1 MAVQQYVLFDDECRD
16 HLLPI
21 TFTRPVAELRVGI
34 LTIREKW
41 QRSLNSKFSYLTQ
54 PYLRKKFPLE
64 LGDKNCFIN
73 GSVLPDPR
81 LVAQVKGLQPGEA
94 IAQIG
99 SGNSEPTLVVA
110 FCPVSGNEEWGPFN
124 SPAILQDFKIIT
136 PVNPPR
142 TVRLLTDIF
151 SRNGDALRD
160 DYKLITYKRRSAT
173 IYESNKV
180 VNRND
185 IFLEE
190 GAKVEFAF
198 LNASKGPIY
207 IGRNAE
213 VMEGAMI
220 RGPVSI
226 GDSSVVKMGAKIYGP
241 TTIGPTCTIGGEV
254 SSSVVIG
261 YSNKGHDGFLGHS
274 VVGEWCNLG
283 ADSNNSNLK
292 NDYGEVKLWD
302 YATQKFERT
311 GMQFVGL
318 MMGDHSKCGINTM
331 FNTGT
336 VVGVFANIFGAAFPR
351 NFIPSFSWGGASGF
365 VEYKFAHAIE
375 TAKRVMARRNVELT
389 AADEEILKHISQLPT
404 R

>member
-1 MAVQQYVLFDDECRD
+1 MPVQKFVLFDDECRD
-16 HLLPI
+16 HLLPL

-41 QRSLNSKFSYLTQ
+41 QRSLNARFSYFTQ

-64 LGDKNCFIN
+64 SGDNNCFVN

-81 LVAQVKGLQPGEA
+81 LVAQVKALQPGEA
-94 IAQIG
+94 IAENEMVI
-99 SGNSEPTLVVA
+99 A
-110 FCPVSGNEEWGPFN
+110 FCPAKRIDEN
-124 SPAILQDFKIIT
+124 SVFSTSVILQASKVIN
-136 PVNPPR
+136 PVNSPR
-142 TVRLLTDIF
+142 TVRRLPDIF
-151 SRNGDALRD
+151 SKNGDALRD

-173 IYESNKV
+173 VYESNKV
-180 VNRND
+180 MNRND
-185 IFLEE
+185 VFIEE

-198 LNASKGPIY
+198 LNATKGPIY

-213 VMEGAMI
+213 VMEGAML

-226 GDSSVVKMGAKIYGP
+226 GDQSVVKMGAKIYGP
-241 TTIGPTCTIGGEV
+241 TTIGPVCTVGGEI
-254 SSSVVIG
+254 SSSVILG
-261 YSNKGHDGFLGHS
+261 YSNKGHDGFLGHA
-274 VVGEWCNLG
+274 VIGEWCNMG

-331 FNTGT
+331 FNTGS

-351 NFIPSFSWGGASGF
+351 NYIPSFSWGGASGF
-365 VEYKFAHAIE
+365 VEYKIAHALE
-375 TAKRVMARRNVELT
+375 TAKRVMLRRNVELT
-389 AADEEILKHISQLPT
+389 AVDEEILKYIAQLPVK
-404 R
+404 

>member
-1 MAVQQYVLFDDECRD
+1 MPVQKFVLFDDECRD
-16 HLLPI
+16 HLLPL

-41 QRSLNSKFSYLTQ
+41 QRSLNARFSYFTQ

-64 LGDKNCFIN
+64 SGDNNCFVN

-81 LVAQVKGLQPGEA
+81 LVAQVKALQPGEA
-94 IAQIG
+94 IAENEMVI
-99 SGNSEPTLVVA
+99 A
-110 FCPVSGNEEWGPFN
+110 FCPAERIDEN
-124 SPAILQDFKIIT
+124 SVFSTSVILQASKVIN
-136 PVNPPR
+136 PVNSPR
-142 TVRLLTDIF
+142 TVRRLPDIF
-151 SRNGDALRD
+151 SKNGDALRD

-173 IYESNKV
+173 VYESNKV
-180 VNRND
+180 MNRND
-185 IFLEE
+185 VFIEE

-198 LNASKGPIY
+198 LNATKGPIY

-213 VMEGAMI
+213 VMEGAML

-226 GDSSVVKMGAKIYGP
+226 GDQSVVKMGAKIYGP
-241 TTIGPTCTIGGEV
+241 TTIGPVCTVGGEI
-254 SSSVVIG
+254 SSSVILG
-261 YSNKGHDGFLGHS
+261 YSNKGHDGFLGHA
-274 VVGEWCNLG
+274 VIGEWCNMG

-331 FNTGT
+331 FNTGS

-351 NFIPSFSWGGASGF
+351 NYIPSFSWGGASGF
-365 VEYKFAHAIE
+365 VEYKIAHALE
-375 TAKRVMARRNVELT
+375 TAKRVMLRRNVELT
-389 AADEEILKHISQLPT
+389 SIDEDILRYIAQLPVK
-404 R
+404 

>member
-1 MAVQQYVLFDDECRD
+1 MAVQQFILFDDECRD

-21 TFTRPVAELRVGI
+21 TFTRPVSEIRIGI

-41 QRSLNSKFSYLTQ
+41 QRSLNAKFSWLTQ
-54 PYLRKKFPLE
+54 PYLRKKFPVE
-64 LGDKNCFIN
+64 TGEVNFYIN

-81 LVAQVKGLQPGEA
+81 LVAQVKALQPGEA
-94 IAQIG
+94 IVENDLLIAYCRQGAPPLPEVFSSPEIAKE
-99 SGNSEPTLVVA
+99 SK
-110 FCPVSGNEEWGPFN
+110 PVQPAN
-124 SPAILQDFKIIT
+124 SP
-136 PVNPPR
+136 R
-142 TVRLLTDIF
+142 TIRRLTDIF
-151 SRNGDALRD
+151 SKNGDAIRD

-180 VNRND
+180 MNRND
-185 IFLEE
+185 VFIEE

-213 VMEGAMI
+213 VMEGAML

-226 GDSSVVKMGAKIYGP
+226 GDHSVVKMGAKIYGP
-241 TTIGPTCTIGGEV
+241 TTIGPVCTAGGEI
-254 SSSVVIG
+254 SSSVMLG
-261 YSNKGHDGFLGHS
+261 YSNKGHDGFLGHA
-274 VVGEWCNLG
+274 VIGEWCNLG

-292 NDYGEVKLWD
+292 NDYGEVKQWD
-302 YATQKFERT
+302 YATQKFEKT

-318 MMGDHSKCGINTM
+318 IMGDHSKCGINTM

-336 VVGVFANIFGAAFPR
+336 VVGVFTNIFGAAFPR

-365 VEYKFAHAIE
+365 IEYRIAHALE
-375 TAKRVMARRNVELT
+375 TARRVMARRNVELT
-389 AADEEILKHISQLPT
+389 ASDEEILHYISQMPG